1 MLDDTEGGEQR
12 KSARDEYTHLARMVV
27 QNCIHAVPSAKKAAC
42 VDEASE
48 TAAVPRPA
56 QGETFVRSDM
66 EGKSRNSI
74 AKKDLYT
81 STRSMANDGVLVG
94 SRRSHVC
101 FAQRASSAALI
112 QSYTSHKIFS

>member
-1 MLDDTEGGEQR
+1 MEGQ
-12 KSARDEYTHLARMVV
+12 D
-27 QNCIHAVPSAKKAAC
+27 CIRAVPSVKQAAC

-56 QGETFVRSDM
+56 QGETFVGSDM

-81 STRSMANDGVLVG
+81 STRPMANDGVLVG